1 MRHRKLLILAILLCA
16 VAAVGVIV
24 YQRMARPPR
33 AVLLLPEGNFVFYLN
48 FSPAHF
54 LDLGKIPAAES
65 DPEYQDFLQQTGFHF
80 EHDLNTLAVSQGRP
94 GDPESES
101 AAVFTGRF
109 DQERL
114 RNYLQKIS
122 AGTEKYAD
130 KAIFTVRRENHIVRA
145 CILDPDTVAITN
157 MQSLEPMH
165 TIIDKARSSFP
176 TPPSLVKNYYRD
188 VPFASL
194 AWAMFHISSE
204 PSASQLPGDI
214 KMDFLQN
221 TTSVASLRYTGSIRF
236 RLEIISENEA
246 NANSVTQSAN
256 TFLVLGR
263 GAAESLN
270 PGGPDKDVK
279 EAFDSIQVQQIGNRT
294 IVTVVIPQNFVK
306 KMSEA
311 MNR

>member
-1 MRHRKLLILAILLCA
+1 MRQRKLLIILVILLCA

-94 GDPESES
+94 GDPDSES

-109 DQERL
+109 DQEKL

-130 KAIFTVRRENHIVRA
+130 KTIFTVRRENHIVRA
-145 CILDPDTVAITN
+145 CILDPETVGITN

-188 VPFASL
+188 VPFASVT
-194 AWAMFHISSE
+194 WALLHISSE
-204 PSASQLPGDI
+204 PTSQLPGDI

-236 RLEIISENEA
+236 RLEVISTSEA
-246 NANSVTQSAN
+246 NANNVTQSAN

-263 GAAESLN
+263 GAVESLN
-270 PGGPDKDVK
+270 TGGPDKDVK
-279 EAFDSIQVQQIGNRT
+279 EVFDSIQVQQNGNRT
-294 IVTVVIPQNFVK
+294 IVTLVIPQNFVK